1 MNEKVINAI
10 SSLEQEVLK
19 TLKDGELLEAQD
31 IAALLGTEV
40 ISKRPDGKSTGIANP
55 VHYRYSLGVRKK
67 KTGKTEFPI
76 RPLGNNELRQRIHPW
91 IDF

>member
-31 IAALLGTEV
+31 IASLLGTEV

-55 VHYRYSLGVRKK
+55 IITGILWGLEKRKLVKQSSPYAPWEITDLGK
-67 KTGKTEFPI
+67 EYI
-76 RPLGNNELRQRIHPW
+76 RG
-91 IDF
+91 